1 MKALTILTISISLFL
16 FIVAATAQEKK
27 MDENMYKD
35 MMQMMQDSTM
45 MNMMMEHIA
54 KDDHM
59 HGMMMHKMMAAC
71 KSDTSKMMGMC
82 KAMMQDKDMHPM
94 MMKMMKVDK
103 IEPKRIES
111 KKMIEVK
118 KQNEQE
124 DSHEE
129 HRKKQNQ

>member
-1 MKALTILTISISLFL
+1 MKALAFFTISASLFL

-27 MDENMYKD
+27 MDENMHKH

-45 MNMMMEHIA
+45 MSMMMEHIA

-59 HGMMMHKMMAAC
+59 RGIMMNKMMAVC

-82 KAMMQDKDMHPM
+82 KAMMEDNDMHPM
-94 MMKMMKVDK
+94 MMKIMKVDK
-103 IEPKRIES
+103 IEPKRIEK
-111 KKMIEVK
+111 KKMIGVK

-124 DSHEE
+124 GSHEE
-129 HRKKQNQ
+129 